1 MNFIDN
7 ILQPIKIEPI
17 SLDNMSEELFAM
29 YVWKM
34 LKQENKNI
42 LLVTPTLLEAN
53 KLFQKIGLYT
63 ENAYLFPMDD
73 FLTSEAIAVSPD
85 LLITRLETLKEIS
98 LGKPLIIITH
108 LMGYLH
114 FLPTKENYDSKI
126 LSLTVNMEISRDDL
140 INKLLLLGY
149 KRETIVT
156 KTGEIGVRGFIVD
169 IFPLGEIHPIRIEFF
184 GDSIESIRTF
194 DENNQ
199 RSLEHKKQITIYPCT
214 EFLINELIEEEKTSK
229 TLEEYIEVSSIQDYL
244 KQPIVIYKDIH
255 TIKNVYETTKNEV
268 LDYIKE
274 QSIKP
279 KRYFFPYE
287 EKYLKNSI
295 LYFSLDS
302 AIEFDKKI
310 ISFNTKNP
318 PQFYENIET
327 IEKYLKDE
335 LANGKTIIISIKEY
349 QQKNLRNKIKLPSI
363 STTLENIVSSRINYI
378 SLDMESGFI
387 YKDYIF
393 LTANELFHNRTLVKK
408 YKTNFKYGT
417 KITDINKLEIGDYV
431 VHQSCGIGIYN
442 GLKTLKQGNQL
453 KDYVEVLYQDKDKLY
468 IPVEKIDLLLKYSS
482 KEGVVPKIYKLGG
495 SQWQKVKN
503 RVKTKVHDMALDLLR
518 IQSERESQ
526 KGFAFL
532 ADDELQKQFEDSFSY
547 QPTKD
552 QLTATSQ
559 IKNDMEAP
567 HPMDRLLIGDVGF
580 GKTEVAF
587 RAIFKAIL
595 SQKQVLFL
603 CPTTILSNQ
612 HYETALERFSSFPI
626 KIGLLN
632 RFTSSKET
640 TRIINSLKDG
650 TIDLVIGTH
659 RLLSDDIKPKDLGLL
674 VVDEEQRFGV
684 KQKEKL
690 KMYKSNIDVLTL
702 TATPIPRTL
711 QLSITG
717 LRSMSLIETPPVN
730 RYPVQTYVLPTNKT
744 LIKEAINKELARSG
758 QVFILYNHVKDIN
771 EKVDEIGSLVKDARV
786 LSAHGQMDKN
796 EIEDKM
802 MKFIKHEADVLVCT
816 TIIETGIDM
825 PNVNTLIILD
835 ADHFGLSQ
843 LYQIRG
849 RVGRSNKIAYCY
861 LMYQEGKL
869 LSSTA
874 TKRLKVIK
882 DFTSLGSGFAIATR
896 DLSIRGA
903 GDILGSEQAGF
914 IDSVGIDLY
923 LKMLEEET
931 KKLKGEEILE
941 EETSQTPLISVSTH
955 ISDSYV
961 KEEEL
966 KIEIHRIINR
976 IDSKEKLLATM
987 QELEDRFGK
996 IDEDIIVYMYE
1007 EWFEKLVKKLDI
1019 KKVYQTKNTI
1029 EITISAKKIKD
1040 GESLFKTAFNISPM
1054 FRFKSTSDNV
1064 TIVLDT
1070 IKLEKHPIFYLT
1082 ELLSTLITS

>member
-1 MNFIDN
+1 M
-7 ILQPIKIEPI
+7 
-17 SLDNMSEELFAM
+17 
-29 YVWKM
+29 
-34 LKQENKNI
+34 
-42 LLVTPTLLEAN
+42 
-53 KLFQKIGLYT
+53 
-63 ENAYLFPMDD
+63 
-73 FLTSEAIAVSPD
+73 
-85 LLITRLETLKEIS
+85 
-98 LGKPLIIITH
+98 
-108 LMGYLH
+108 
-114 FLPTKENYDSKI
+114 
-126 LSLTVNMEISRDDL
+126 
-140 INKLLLLGY
+140 
-149 KRETIVT
+149 
-156 KTGEIGVRGFIVD
+156 
-169 IFPLGEIHPIRIEFF
+169 
-184 GDSIESIRTF
+184 
-194 DENNQ
+194 
-199 RSLEHKKQITIYPCT
+199 
-214 EFLINELIEEEKTSK
+214 
-229 TLEEYIEVSSIQDYL
+229 
-244 KQPIVIYKDIH
+244 
-255 TIKNVYETTKNEV
+255 
-268 LDYIKE
+268 
-274 QSIKP
+274 
-279 KRYFFPYE
+279 
-287 EKYLKNSI
+287 
-295 LYFSLDS
+295 
-302 AIEFDKKI
+302 
-310 ISFNTKNP
+310 
-318 PQFYENIET
+318 
-327 IEKYLKDE
+327 
-335 LANGKTIIISIKEY
+335 
-349 QQKNLRNKIKLPSI
+349 
-363 STTLENIVSSRINYI
+363 
-378 SLDMESGFI
+378 
-387 YKDYIF
+387 
-393 LTANELFHNRTLVKK
+393 
-408 YKTNFKYGT
+408 
-417 KITDINKLEIGDYV
+417 
-431 VHQSCGIGIYN
+431 
-442 GLKTLKQGNQL
+442 
-453 KDYVEVLYQDKDKLY
+453 
-468 IPVEKIDLLLKYSS
+468 
-482 KEGVVPKIYKLGG
+482 
-495 SQWQKVKN
+495 
-503 RVKTKVHDMALDLLR
+503 
-518 IQSERESQ
+518 
-526 KGFAFL
+526 
-532 ADDELQKQFEDSFSY
+532 
-547 QPTKD
+547 
-552 QLTATSQ
+552 
-559 IKNDMEAP
+559 
-567 HPMDRLLIGDVGF
+567 
-580 GKTEVAF
+580 
-587 RAIFKAIL
+587 
-595 SQKQVLFL
+595 FL

-1029 EITISAKKIKD
+1029 EITISVKKIKD